1 MTKPSSITL
10 TDVHSEVLTLL
21 EKNTTVLSKL
31 TKIPAN
37 VHELDWCS
45 YDKLEKYDLIIG
57 ADLLYDPAVF
67 EDLVKLLAKLETQI
81 ILAATIRNESTFEIF
96 CNLCTKYS
104 LSIDYLD
111 YDVEKGSRFNF
122 DRSTKI
128 KIVEIK
134 KP

>member
-1 MTKPSSITL
+1 MTSL
-10 TDVHSEVLTLL
+10 
-21 EKNTTVLSKL
+21 
-31 TKIPAN
+31 
-37 VHELDWCS
+37 
-45 YDKLEKYDLIIG
+45 YDKLEKYDLVIG

-67 EDLVKLLAKLETQI
+67 EDLVKLLDKLETKI

-96 CNLCTKYS
+96 RNLCTKYS

-122 DRSTKI
+122 DRSTTI

-134 KP
+134 NHDLINYDVIILFQIGT